1 MDLTSDQSKLIN
13 KFIQDWVKDK
23 KLELET
29 TFGTTG
35 VVDSTT
41 FLQIAQRL
49 RNKGFELIP
58 QDDRLNII
66 TPSHIRLSLQGL
78 GVLQQY
84 CRDDILQGKLFT
96 AMFKDRAFPDSN
108 IDIKEYDVRFKIR
121 REDELS
127 QDDPRVVDLISN
139 WAEQKKAFR
148 LLRRWTFQNKG
159 VRVDMSMV
167 RQTRNIPGKGE
178 YAWATNFEKSNILQE
193 IPRYEVE
200 VELLHDTEYTDTEEK
215 ALKALIIGVGEV
227 LRAIQKNSLL
237 IRNSVSRAILNEYQV
252 LTLNRGSIYILI
264 N

>member
-148 LLRRWTFQNKG
+148 LLRRS
-159 VRVDMSMV
+159 RV
-167 RQTRNIPGKGE
+167 G
-178 YAWATNFEKSNILQE
+178 
-193 IPRYEVE
+193 
-200 VELLHDTEYTDTEEK
+200 
-215 ALKALIIGVGEV
+215 
-227 LRAIQKNSLL
+227 
-237 IRNSVSRAILNEYQV
+237 
-252 LTLNRGSIYILI
+252 
-264 N
+264 